1 MGLTGRNDASWVG
14 YLLLGKIQNKMRK
27 IINWFKM
34 QWEIFQ
40 YIESVEAT
48 NGNSPNWKV
57 DEKIKQIKKKYR
69 TK

>member
-1 MGLTGRNDASWVG
+1 
-14 YLLLGKIQNKMRK
+14 MRK

-48 NGNSPNWKV
+48 NENSPYWKV